1 MQVATFAAIDIGS
14 YDVTLEIFEI
24 IKKTGIHSI
33 DTIRHRLELGKDT
46 YAHGKI
52 GPEMVEELCKI
63 LQDFVRIMEGYQVDA
78 HRAIATS
85 ALREAENNLFIL
97 GKIRQMTG
105 LNVEILS
112 NSEQRFLSYKAIASI
127 ESRFNKMIEKGTA
140 IVDVDGGS
148 TQISLFDKDA
158 LVTTQNIR
166 MGNLRIREKLQPVIS
181 ETTHY
186 ERLVE
191 ELIQNELYSF
201 KKMYLK
207 DRRIENIVLNGD
219 FFTEIVFRNTEDKA
233 SRTLSRQE
241 FQQWYQKVVGQSAT
255 ELAVKLDV
263 PIEYASLLRPSAIIY
278 HRLVE
283 EMDASLIWTP
293 GTHLGRGL
301 AYEYAEGK
309 KLLRWLIILKMIS
322 LWPPD
327 NIGKRYAVNR
337 PHIQNMDM
345 TSAEIFDALKKVH
358 GCGPRERLLLRIAV
372 MLHDVGKYISLNYVA
387 DSSYNIIM
395 SNEIIGLSHAEREMV
410 ALIARYNTTRL
421 PQYDVLVQESSLN
434 ERQYLIVAELTAI
447 IRYTNALDRSHL
459 QKIQSVK
466 AVLKDQKLILNLVV
480 NQDYTLE
487 QGLIADKEEFFNEVF
502 SIQPVLKVKR
512 QM

>member
-1 MQVATFAAIDIGS
+1 MQIATFAAIDIGT

-24 IKKTGIHSI
+24 SKKAGIHSI
-33 DTIRHRLELGKDT
+33 DTVRRRLELGKDA
-46 YAHGKI
+46 YACGKI
-52 GPEMVEELCKI
+52 GPEMVEELCKV
-63 LQDFVRIMEGYQVDA
+63 LQDFVRIMEGYRVDG
-78 HRAIATS
+78 HKAIATS

-97 GKIRQMTG
+97 GKIRQLTG
-105 LNVEILS
+105 LQVEILS

-148 TQISLFDKDA
+148 TQVSLFDKEA

-166 MGNLRIREKLQPVIS
+166 MGNLRIRERLQSVSS

-186 ERLVE
+186 EQLIE

-207 DRRIENIVLNGD
+207 DRKIDNSVLNGD

-241 FQQWYQKVVGQSAT
+241 FQDWYQTIVGHSPS

-263 PIEYASLLRPSAIIY
+263 PIEYASLLLPSAIIY

-293 GTHLGRGL
+293 GTHLARGL
-301 AYEYAEGK
+301 AYEYAEEK
-309 KLLRWLIILKMIS
+309 KLMKVAHDFENDIIMAAR
-322 LWPPD
+322 
-327 NIGKRYAVNR
+327 NIGKRYAVHR
-337 PHIQNMDM
+337 PHLQNMDM
-345 TSAEIFDALKKVH
+345 TATAIFDAMKKVH

-387 DSSYNIIM
+387 ESTYNIIM
-395 SNEIIGLSHAEREMV
+395 SNEIIGLSHTEREMV
-410 ALIARYNTTRL
+410 ALIARYNTSWF
-421 PQYDVLVQESSLN
+421 PQYEVLVRESSIN

-447 IRYTNALDRSHL
+447 LRYANALDRSHM
-459 QKIQSVK
+459 QKIQSMK
-466 AVLKDQKLILNLVV
+466 AALKDQKLMLNLNV
-480 NQDYTLE
+480 NRDFTLE
-487 QGLIADKEEFFNEVF
+487 QGLITDKEEFFNEVF
-502 SIQPVLKVKR
+502 SIRPVLKVKR

>member
-24 IKKTGIHSI
+24 SKKTGIHSI

-283 EMDASLIWTP
+283 EMDAS
-293 GTHLGRGL
+293 
-301 AYEYAEGK
+301 
-309 KLLRWLIILKMIS
+309 
-322 LWPPD
+322 
-327 NIGKRYAVNR
+327 
-337 PHIQNMDM
+337 
-345 TSAEIFDALKKVH
+345 
-358 GCGPRERLLLRIAV
+358 
-372 MLHDVGKYISLNYVA
+372 
-387 DSSYNIIM
+387 
-395 SNEIIGLSHAEREMV
+395 
-410 ALIARYNTTRL
+410 
-421 PQYDVLVQESSLN
+421 
-434 ERQYLIVAELTAI
+434 
-447 IRYTNALDRSHL
+447 
-459 QKIQSVK
+459 
-466 AVLKDQKLILNLVV
+466 
-480 NQDYTLE
+480 
-487 QGLIADKEEFFNEVF
+487 
-502 SIQPVLKVKR
+502 
-512 QM
+512 